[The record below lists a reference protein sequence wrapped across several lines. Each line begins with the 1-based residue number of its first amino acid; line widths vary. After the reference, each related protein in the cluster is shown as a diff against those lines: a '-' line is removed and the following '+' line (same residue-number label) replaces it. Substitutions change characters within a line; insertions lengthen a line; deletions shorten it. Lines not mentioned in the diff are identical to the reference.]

1 MLEQPDLVLC
11 NNYVNIINSVKEN
24 VNSLP
29 QTKEILI
36 ETRKPHSKRVQI
48 DPYLSPC
55 TTISWKWAK
64 DLNIM
69 PDTLYFIDEKVENS
83 LELICKSKEFLNR
96 TQLAQALRLT
106 IKGTSWNFKIV

>member
-1 MLEQPDLVLC
+1 MNLQDKLSKQSNVFFFKFQINIINVKHVLEQPDLVLC

-55 TTISWKWAK
+55 TTIS
-64 DLNIM
+64 
-69 PDTLYFIDEKVENS
+69 
-83 LELICKSKEFLNR
+83 
-96 TQLAQALRLT
+96 
-106 IKGTSWNFKIV
+106 